1 MSMGQVSKMVGARVK
16 RTEDPRM
23 ITGAG
28 SYTDDVQLKGTK
40 FIEVLRSPHGHARI
54 RGIDIS
60 QAKQSPGVIDVLV
73 GRDINSR
80 CAIPFPLFAIL
91 GEMHV
96 VDRWPMASDVVR
108 YVGDRFADN
117 TNAPAT
123 RVPAYTVVD
132 LGLRWQATRRVSLD
146 VRLDNAL
153 DEVYADNGWTT
164 MWLLGRPRSVSLST
178 NVPFQA
184 SGRRGPRQS
193 TTASAIRPASSR
205 VP

>member
-1 MSMGQVSKMVGARVK
+1 MKKDLLTASVLDPTLTEQVGQQSSQGVEGTLAVNGRRWRLIVNGTKLRARFDDFTARVGGVAVAL
-16 RTEDPRM
+16 DGNVPRRVPEQS
-23 ITGAG
+23 ANVLALW
-28 SYTDDVQLKGTK
+28 DVTPAWQ
-40 FIEVLRSPHGHARI
+40 V
-54 RGIDIS
+54 RG
-60 QAKQSPGVIDVLV
+60 
-73 GRDINSR
+73 
-80 CAIPFPLFAIL
+80 
-91 GEMHV
+91 
-96 VDRWPMASDVVR
+96 VVR

-178 NVPFQA
+178 NVLFQA